1 MKVTFVGA
9 GDAFGTGQRAH
20 TCIRIDADGRTLL
33 LDFGAAS
40 IVGWRRLGFS
50 FRDVDAIY
58 ITHLHGDHFGGLP
71 MLMLETQFVEPRDKP
86 LAIVGPPGLR
96 DRLATVME
104 AFYAGSTAIPWR
116 FDWRV
121 EEMTPG
127 SERTLAGFAVRTV
140 EVLHD
145 AGAPPTA
152 VRVSRT
158 GKSFA
163 FSGDTAWTDALIE
176 VSDRTDLFACECQS
190 MRPGVPGHMD
200 WPQLKAN
207 LPRLGARRV
216 MLTHMGADVLGAL
229 PQICAES
236 GVEAAEDGLVV
247 EI

>member
-1 MKVTFVGA
+1 
-9 GDAFGTGQRAH
+9 
-20 TCIRIDADGRTLL
+20 
-33 LDFGAAS
+33 
-40 IVGWRRLGFS
+40 
-50 FRDVDAIY
+50 
-58 ITHLHGDHFGGLP
+58 
-71 MLMLETQFVEPRDKP
+71 
-86 LAIVGPPGLR
+86 
-96 DRLATVME
+96 
-104 AFYAGSTAIPWR
+104 
-116 FDWRV
+116 
-121 EEMTPG
+121 MTPG

-207 LPRLGARRV
+207 LPRLGRPARDAHAHGRRRA
-216 MLTHMGADVLGAL
+216 GSAL